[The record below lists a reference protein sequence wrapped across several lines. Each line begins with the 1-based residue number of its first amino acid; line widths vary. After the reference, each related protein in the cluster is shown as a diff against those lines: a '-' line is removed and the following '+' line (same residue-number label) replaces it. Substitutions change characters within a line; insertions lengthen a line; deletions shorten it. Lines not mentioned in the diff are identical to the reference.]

1 MTMKKQ
7 NTRGAS
13 CGPAQDG
20 GAAASAMPRV
30 GVRAMRRAG
39 IGRAAFATLV
49 AGGLLAGC
57 GGGGDPLTNPGNVDN
72 PSTTGG
78 ATLAFP
84 YFEKCI
90 FPIFLKELPITQNG
104 VTSTNTC
111 AGAGCHDSN
120 TGTGGALRVIAA
132 ATPIADADVAAAST
146 DATTATTIR
155 ASDMYKNFYSAQ
167 GVTVFGSPIQSR
179 LFDKPLLLNVLHG
192 GGRIFTSQDDPNAKL
207 IAYWISHPVPS
218 GQDEFSTS
226 GYSMFTP
233 PLDPKAPGA
242 WAGSTCNTQ

>member
-1 MTMKKQ
+1 MKMQISK
-7 NTRGAS
+7 TTHSRSAR
-13 CGPAQDG
+13 G
-20 GAAASAMPRV
+20 GALKGAVLGAIAA
-30 GVRAMRRAG
+30 AG
-39 IGRAAFATLV
+39 LV
-49 AGGLLAGC
+49 AGC
-57 GGGGDPLTNPGNVDN
+57 GGGGDPLTNPGNVQN

-120 TGTGGALRVIAA
+120 TGTGGALRVIVA
-132 ATPIADADVAAAST
+132 ATPITDADIAAAAT
-146 DATTATTIR
+146 DATLATTIR

-167 GVTVFGSPIQSR
+167 GTTVFGSPIQSR
-179 LFDKPLLLNVLHG
+179 LFDKPMLLNVLHG
-192 GGRIFTSQDDPNAKL
+192 GGRIFTSQDDANAKL
-207 IAYWISHPVPS
+207 ISYWISHPVPA

-226 GYSMFTP
+226 SYSMFTP
-233 PLDPKAPGA
+233 ADPATG
-242 WAGSTCNTQ
+242 TCNTQ

>member
-1 MTMKKQ
+1 MKMPISK
-7 NTRGAS
+7 RLVLSHERAGALAS
-13 CGPAQDG
+13 AVV
-20 GAAASAMPRV
+20 GAALLSA
-30 GVRAMRRAG
+30 
-39 IGRAAFATLV
+39 
-49 AGGLLAGC
+49 C
-57 GGGGDPLTNPGNVDN
+57 GGGGDPLTNPGNVNN
-72 PSTTGG
+72 PVTTGG

-120 TGTGGALRVIAA
+120 TGTGGALRVIVAATTIADTDLAAA
-132 ATPIADADVAAAST
+132 ATDSA
-146 DATTATTIR
+146 TATTIR

-179 LFDKPLLLNVLHG
+179 LFDKPLVLNVLHG

-207 IAYWISHPVPS
+207 VAYWISHPVPK
-218 GQDEFSTS
+218 GQDEFSS
-226 GYSMFTP
+226 SSYSMFTP
-233 PLDPKAPGA
+233 ADPATG
-242 WAGSTCNTQ
+242 TCNTQ

>member
-1 MTMKKQ
+1 MKMQKQ
-7 NTRGAS
+7 KTRVAS
-13 CGPAQDG
+13 CGLAQEG
-20 GAAASAMPRV
+20 VEAAGATARAGAPSA
-30 GVRAMRRAG
+30 RRAG
-39 IGRAAFATLV
+39 VARAAFVTLV

-84 YFEKCI
+84 YFQKCI
-90 FPIFLKELPITQNG
+90 FPIFLKQLPITQNG

-120 TGTGGALRVIAA
+120 TGTGGALRVIVA
-132 ATPIADADVAAAST
+132 ATPIADADVAAAAT
-146 DATTATTIR
+146 DTATATTIR

-167 GVTVFGSPIQSR
+167 GTTVFGSPIQSR
-179 LFDKPLLLNVLHG
+179 LFDKPLVLNVLHG

-207 IAYWISHPVPS
+207 IAYWISHPVPA
-218 GQDEFSTS
+218 GQDEFSTTS
-226 GYSMFTP
+226 YSMFTP
-233 PLDPKAPGA
+233 ADPATG
-242 WAGSTCNTQ
+242 TCNTQ

>member
-1 MTMKKQ
+1 MKMQISKTTQ
-7 NTRGAS
+7 SRS
-13 CGPAQDG
+13 
-20 GAAASAMPRV
+20 
-30 GVRAMRRAG
+30 VRAGVLTGAVCGVLAAG
-39 IGRAAFATLV
+39 ALV
-49 AGGLLAGC
+49 AGC
-57 GGGGDPLTNPGNVDN
+57 GGGGDPLTNPGNVKN
-72 PSTTGG
+72 PTTTGG

-90 FPIFLKELPITQNG
+90 FPIFLKQLPITQNG

-120 TGTGGALRVIAA
+120 TGTGGALRVIVA
-132 ATPIADADVAAAST
+132 ATPIADADVKAAAT
-146 DATTATTIR
+146 DTATATTIR

-192 GGRIFTSQDDPNAKL
+192 GGRIFTSQDDPDAKL

-226 GYSMFTP
+226 SYSMFTP
-233 PLDPKAPGA
+233 PLDPNNPGA